1 MKCPERSSLYYKSYI
16 VHIGLN
22 RCRHPVTPAIKCPAC
37 AYETPDED
45 VAIVA
50 ALLQIHLSTAHPPA
64 SSQAAQTRGPK
75 LSRPHIDAGVDQ
87 ETWNTFVR
95 MWHTFKTGSQI
106 NDAAAS
112 TQLFQCASEALGDTY
127 LT

>member
-1 MKCPERSSLYYKSYI
+1 M
-16 VHIGLN
+16 
-22 RCRHPVTPAIKCPAC
+22 PAIKCPAC

-45 VAIVA
+45 AAIVA

-95 MWHTFKTGSQI
+95 RWQTFRTGSQI
-106 NDAAAS
+106 SDAAAS
-112 TQLFQCASEALGDTY
+112 TQLFQCASEALGDTI
-127 LT
+127 LKVVPDVTSLPVDKVLQTMHNLH